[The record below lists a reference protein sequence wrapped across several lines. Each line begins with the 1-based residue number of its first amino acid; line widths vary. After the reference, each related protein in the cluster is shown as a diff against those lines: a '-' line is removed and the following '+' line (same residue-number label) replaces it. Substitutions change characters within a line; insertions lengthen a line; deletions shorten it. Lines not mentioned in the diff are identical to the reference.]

1 MQVQSCSQLPIETE
15 SKHLEINTE
24 FQLSAGGH
32 STSASKWQAWNKRG
46 QGSNN
51 WINTFVYLYMVSNDI
66 DSVDWRFGLN
76 QMPETPCQA
85 RPLCPLCWD
94 SDHCGNVGRF
104 SLGGRGHRKTTG
116 SSVKQPVG
124 LNLVV
129 LDNQDTPPAL
139 LLLLLPLLLLAI
151 LFKEIE
157 LVFLRETVVL
167 LLTEAPVPF
176 PPSGEGE
183 VGHLKAPPTPLF
195 HLLLYLLLYHLLGA
209 PLGLWASPVAI
220 AWGWGEGG
228 REGGGT
234 RFTLS
239 VDSIAFTDGEIGGE
253 GTRVNSAVANKSRQT
268 PGCAQ
273 SSAPTAIVFRLPFS
287 NHTSTD
293 LGNNRENHTQSQSIP
308 TINISSQECHWNET
322 GRDEE
327 KYPFP
332 SNPIIYRMIDDE
344 VTATVE
350 SDGKMAVGLDG

>member
-139 LLLLLPLLLLAI
+139 LLLLLAI

-195 HLLLYLLLYHLLGA
+195 HLLLYLLLHHLLGA

-228 REGGGT
+228 REG
-234 RFTLS
+234 
-239 VDSIAFTDGEIGGE
+239 E
-253 GTRVNSAVANKSRQT
+253 
-268 PGCAQ
+268 PGSPFQ
-273 SSAPTAIVFRLPFS
+273 LIRLPSPMGKSEAREHVWTRPWPTSRGRRPDAPNHRHRPQLFS
-287 NHTSTD
+287 VFHSPTTPRPTWEITGKTIPNPSLYPQLTFH
-293 LGNNRENHTQSQSIP
+293 LKNAIEMKRGEMKKSIP
-308 TINISSQECHWNET
+308 
-322 GRDEE
+322 
-327 KYPFP
+327 FP
-332 SNPIIYRMIDDE
+332 PIRSFTE
-344 VTATVE
+344 W
-350 SDGKMAVGLDG
+350 